1 MATHLKFMKRMVFLT
16 IAVVMGLAYLPVSV
30 SADEPAGQQ
39 TESPAVPSSRDK
51 NGQHK
56 PGHMFKA
63 LSEFLKLEPQVLR
76 DKLKT
81 SSLAEIAKDQGI
93 SREAIK
99 AKVIE
104 LLKEKIASHPKLL
117 GKSVDY
123 AAAADKLLD
132 AKGGWQKQRM
142 HQRHGRLISD
152 SEELAKLLK
161 TTPEELKQSLQ
172 SGKSLA
178 QIAKERDVPVQSV
191 IDQQVQAITKRLDQK
206 LSEGKMTKEEYEE
219 RKSKIAPF
227 VSDVVNGKL
236 QPMKHTR

>member
-1 MATHLKFMKRMVFLT
+1 
-16 IAVVMGLAYLPVSV
+16 
-30 SADEPAGQQ
+30 
-39 TESPAVPSSRDK
+39 
-51 NGQHK
+51 
-56 PGHMFKA
+56 
-63 LSEFLKLEPQVLR
+63 
-76 DKLKT
+76 
-81 SSLAEIAKDQGI
+81 
-93 SREAIK
+93 
-99 AKVIE
+99 
-104 LLKEKIASHPKLL
+104 
-117 GKSVDY
+117 
-123 AAAADKLLD
+123 
-132 AKGGWQKQRM
+132 M